1 MRLGF
6 IGLGRM
12 GFPIAGHLADAGH
25 ELAVADI
32 DPAQVAAWL
41 EAHPGTGAE
50 TPAAAARGA
59 EVVISSLPAD
69 AQLLAVASG
78 DDGVLASA
86 ADQAIWIDH
95 TTASAKVSR
104 ELAAQA
110 CTHGVGFMDAPV
122 SGGVDGARAGTL
134 AVMVGGEDSEV
145 ERARPV
151 MEAYAARISH
161 MGPAGAGQLTKM
173 TNQICVVG
181 LCQALVEGL
190 DFAEAAGLD
199 LERVVEVML
208 AGASASWEMENRWR
222 PMAEGIYDFGFAT
235 ELMRKDIGLC
245 LEEARASGVALPVTA
260 LVDQFLSEV
269 ESLGGAR
276 WDWCSLMERQRRL
289 RLGAQPADGGER
301 QVVDV
306 S

>member
-1 MRLGF
+1 MRVAF

-12 GFPIAGHLADAGH
+12 GFPMAGHLASAGH
-25 ELAVADI
+25 ELTVLDVDEAAAATWLETHAGASAATPAEAVAD
-32 DPAQVAAWL
+32 
-41 EAHPGTGAE
+41 AE
-50 TPAAAARGA
+50 L
-59 EVVISSLPAD
+59 VVTSLPAD
-69 AQLLAVASG
+69 LQLHAVATG
-78 DDGVLASA
+78 EGAVLGAAGDGVV
-86 ADQAIWIDH
+86 WVDH
-95 TTASAKVSR
+95 TTASAKLSR
-104 ELAAQA
+104 ELADEARA
-110 CTHGVGFMDAPV
+110 HGVGFVDAPV

-134 AVMVGGEDSEV
+134 AVMAGGESGDV
-145 ERARPV
+145 EKARPV
-151 MEAYAARISH
+151 MDVYAARISH

-222 PMAEGIYDFGFAT
+222 PMAEGDYDFGFAT

-245 LEEARASGVALPVTA
+245 LEEARTSGVSLPVTA

-269 ESLGGAR
+269 EALGGAR

-289 RLGAQPADGGER
+289 RVGVADAG
-301 QVVDV
+301 
-306 S
+306 

>member
-1 MRLGF
+1 MKIAF

-12 GFPIAGHLADAGH
+12 GFPMAGHLAQAGH
-25 ELAVADI
+25 ELTVTDVDQAQMASWVESNSGTSAPVPRGSVAD
-32 DPAQVAAWL
+32 
-41 EAHPGTGAE
+41 AE
-50 TPAAAARGA
+50 I
-59 EVVISSLPAD
+59 VVSSLPAD
-69 AQLLAVASG
+69 AQLRAVADGS
-78 DDGVLASA
+78 DGVLAA
-86 ADQAIWIDH
+86 ASDGAVWIDH

-104 ELAAQA
+104 ELAAEASTQ
-110 CTHGVGFMDAPV
+110 GVAFIDAPV

-134 AVMVGGEDSEV
+134 AVMAGGDGDAF

-161 MGPAGAGQLTKM
+161 MGPSGAGQLTKM

-190 DFAEAAGLD
+190 DFAEAAGLE

-222 PMAEGIYDFGFAT
+222 PMAEGSYDFGFAT

-245 LEEARASGVALPVTA
+245 LDEARASGVALPVTA

-289 RLGAQPADGGER
+289 RAGAGGAE
-301 QVVDV
+301 DANAG
-306 S
+306 

>member
-1 MRLGF
+1 MKLAF

-12 GFPIAGHLADAGH
+12 GFPMAGHLAAAGH
-25 ELAVADI
+25 ELTVVDV
-32 DPAQVAAWL
+32 DTTQVAAWID
-41 EAHPGTGAE
+41 EHGGQ
-50 TPAAAARGA
+50 AAASPA
-59 EVVISSLPAD
+59 EAADAAEIVVSSLPAD
-69 AQLLAVASG
+69 AHLRTVGSRDNGILETAG
-78 DDGVLASA
+78 EGVVWL
-86 ADQAIWIDH
+86 DH

-104 ELAAQA
+104 ELAEHAGQR
-110 CTHGVGFMDAPV
+110 GVGFIDAPV

-134 AVMVGGEDSEV
+134 AIMAGGEADDL

-151 MEAYAARISH
+151 MKSYSARISH
-161 MGPAGAGQLTKM
+161 MGPVGTGQLTKM

-190 DFAEAAGLD
+190 DFAQAAGLD
-199 LERVVEVML
+199 VESVVEVML
-208 AGASASWEMENRWR
+208 GGASASWEMENRWR
-222 PMAEGIYDFGFAT
+222 PMVEGSYDFGFAT

-245 LEEARASGVALPVTA
+245 LAEARDSGVALPVTA
-260 LVDQFLSEV
+260 LVDQFLAEV

-289 RLGAQPADGGER
+289 RAGSPGAELEAADA
-301 QVVDV
+301 